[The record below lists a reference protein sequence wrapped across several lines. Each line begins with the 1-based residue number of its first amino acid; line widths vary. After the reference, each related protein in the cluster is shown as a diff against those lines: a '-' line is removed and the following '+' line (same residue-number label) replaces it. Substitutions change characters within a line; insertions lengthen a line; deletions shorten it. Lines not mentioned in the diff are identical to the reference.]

1 MGDIRNKM
9 NLKQQQLAVV
19 QLPTELE
26 RQFSEEGSWT
36 KYTEVP
42 EQTQDAILLFA
53 KDKAS
58 LDGLIAALMPRVT
71 DKTLI
76 WFAYPKKTS
85 KRYKSDVTRDKGW
98 EILERYGYRPIRQ
111 ISLDEDWTA
120 LQFRPMTEEEKAEE
134 KAGEEGK

>member
-98 EILERYGYRPIRQ
+98 EILEQYGYRPIRK

>member
-98 EILERYGYRPIRQ
+98 EILEQYGYRPIRQ